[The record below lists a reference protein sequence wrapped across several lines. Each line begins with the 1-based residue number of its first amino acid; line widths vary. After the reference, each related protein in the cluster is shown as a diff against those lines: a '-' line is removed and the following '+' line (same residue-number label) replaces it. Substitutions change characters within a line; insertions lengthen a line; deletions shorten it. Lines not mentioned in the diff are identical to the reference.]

1 MTFTNV
7 GGNEIATGYYN
18 FLKQFVTEF
27 YILSLILLLNHCELN
42 TQTQIQRHDAD
53 INSVMQ

>member
-7 GGNEIATGYYN
+7 EGNEIATGYYN

-27 YILSLILLLNHCELN
+27 YIIGLILSQNHCELN
-42 TQTQIQRHDAD
+42 TQT
-53 INSVMQ
+53 

>member
-18 FLKQFVTEF
+18 FFKQFVTEF
-27 YILSLILLLNHCELN
+27 YIIGLILLQNHCELN
-42 TQTQIQRHDAD
+42 TQT
-53 INSVMQ
+53 